1 MCKWISY
8 TVFNSGTTEPCTV
21 QNPAL
26 QNRTRLVA
34 AFSAFLLHLAGNPHY
49 GFFRDEL
56 YFIVCGQHPQWNYV
70 DQSPVA
76 PLLAAASQV
85 FGPSLFLL
93 RAVPA
98 FFAAAGV

>member
-1 MCKWISY
+1 MAEI
-8 TVFNSGTTEPCTV
+8 
-21 QNPAL
+21 PAS
-26 QNRTRLVA
+26 QSRLPLIAGA
-34 AFSAFLLHLAGNPHY
+34 AAFLLHLAGNPHY

-56 YFIVCGQHPQWNYV
+56 YFIVCGLHPQWNYV
-70 DQSPVA
+70 DQPPVA

-98 FFAAAGV
+98 LFAGAGIYVTCLLAVEFGG